1 MAEVTISTGGEQ
13 TGSGGSGSGSVTSID
28 VSGGTTGLTTSGG
41 PITTSGTITLAGTL
55 AIANGGLNSTLT
67 ATSGTI
73 LTGNGT
79 QWVPTTATYPNTTTA
94 NQILYSSA
102 TNTLGGSANLTYDG
116 TTFATPVASHSTSLT
131 SPLIIGGSGTTQSL
145 TYKTTTGVG
154 TTGADHIFKSGN
166 NGATEIA
173 RMTNAGEFLVGKTAP
188 TVGEIVAFKK
198 DQTGYTICLLENVSS
213 SGVPT
218 YRIIGDQKTASFG
231 IRNSGTSPIG
241 AIAANDAYMY
251 GNTNLSF
258 MADGASA
265 VIKWATGG
273 GGVEKMRLDAS
284 GRLGIGTTT
293 PQSKLDVEGGAAIGA
308 TYSGTTA
315 APTNGLIVEGL
326 AGMGVSSPTA
336 VLHLKAGS
344 TSANTAPLKFTSG
357 TNMTT
362 PEDGAVE
369 YNGTDYFVTA
379 GSTRY
384 TLMKALNGSATLD
397 FPSTSPNTYSDLT
410 ITVTGASTGD
420 VVSLGAGA
428 SPGVANTSFF
438 AWVSASNTVTV
449 RFNNADASLTV
460 DPGSATF
467 KVSVFK

>member
-1 MAEVTISTGGEQ
+1 
-13 TGSGGSGSGSVTSID
+13 
-28 VSGGTTGLTTSGG
+28 
-41 PITTSGTITLAGTL
+41 
-55 AIANGGLNSTLT
+55 
-67 ATSGTI
+67 
-73 LTGNGT
+73 
-79 QWVPTTATYPNTTTA
+79 
-94 NQILYSSA
+94 
-102 TNTLGGSANLTYDG
+102 
-116 TTFATPVASHSTSLT
+116 
-131 SPLIIGGSGTTQSL
+131 
-145 TYKTTTGVG
+145 
-154 TTGADHIFKSGN
+154 
-166 NGATEIA
+166 
-173 RMTNAGEFLVGKTAP
+173 
-188 TVGEIVAFKK
+188 
-198 DQTGYTICLLENVSS
+198 
-213 SGVPT
+213 
-218 YRIIGDQKTASFG
+218 
-231 IRNSGTSPIG
+231 
-241 AIAANDAYMY
+241 
-251 GNTNLSF
+251 
-258 MADGASA
+258 
-265 VIKWATGG
+265 
-273 GGVEKMRLDAS
+273 
-284 GRLGIGTTT
+284 
-293 PQSKLDVEGGAAIGA
+293 
-308 TYSGTTA
+308 
-315 APTNGLIVEGL
+315 
-326 AGMGVSSPTA
+326 MGVSSPTA